1 MLNQPHTGFTRIP
14 YAQRCRVASGGSTA
28 EGVLC
33 NISVLGVYVALDALP
48 EPGSEVELSFALPGG
63 GDPVDAKGTVTWQN
77 PEDPERAEMLP
88 SGCGIRFTTLSTKD
102 LKRIE
107 QLVSEYKGTLP
118 MGVGAAQPYSGFV
131 RVPYLHRC
139 QLMVGTQPLVGVVCN
154 VSALGVYVAVDVIP
168 AVGEN
173 VEISF
178 MLPRDS
184 RRFTSPA
191 VVTWR
196 NPPESPRVD
205 RMPPGC
211 GLRFLTL
218 PTEERARIER
228 LVLEYEYCATV
239 AGTNDNN
246 PR

>member
-14 YAQRCRVASGGSTA
+14 YAQRCRVTHGGTMT

-33 NISVLGVYVALDALP
+33 NISVLGVYIAIEPVP
-48 EPGSEVELSFALPGG
+48 EAGTEVELSFMLPGG
-63 GDPVDAKGTVTWQN
+63 GDPVDAKGTVIWQN
-77 PEDPERAEMLP
+77 PENPERAEMLP
-88 SGCGIRFTTLSTKD
+88 PGCGIRFVSLSRPD
-102 LKRIE
+102 LRRIE
-107 QLVSEYKGTLP
+107 QIVAEYKGALP

-139 QLMVGTQPLVGVVCN
+139 QLMSGRQPYVGVVCN
-154 VSALGVYVAVDVIP
+154 VSALGVYVAVDAIP
-168 AVGEN
+168 AVGES
-173 VEISF
+173 VEVSF

-184 RRFTSPA
+184 RRFASPA

-196 NPPESPRVD
+196 NPPEAPRVD

-218 PTEERARIER
+218 PAEERARIER

-239 AGTNDNN
+239 SGNNDKKT
-246 PR
+246 R

>member
-14 YAQRCRVASGGSTA
+14 YAQRCRVTRGGATV

-33 NISVLGVYVALDALP
+33 NISVLGVYLTIEPIPP
-48 EPGSEVELSFALPGG
+48 EGEEIRLSFMMPGG
-63 GDPVDAKGTVTWQN
+63 GDPVDTAAVVTWQN
-77 PEDPERAEMLP
+77 PDEQRAEGLP
-88 SGCGIRFTTLSTKD
+88 PGCGVRFQGLRPPD
-102 LKRIE
+102 QKRIE
-107 QLVSEYKGTLP
+107 KLVADYRSALP
-118 MGVGAAQPYSGFV
+118 LGVGAAQPYSGFV

-139 QLMVGTQPLVGVVCN
+139 QLMVGAKPHVGVVCN

-168 AVGEN
+168 EVGSN
-173 VEISF
+173 VEVSF
-178 MLPRDS
+178 MLPRES

-196 NPPESPRVD
+196 NPPEAPRVD

-218 PTEERARIER
+218 PAEERARIER

-239 AGTNDNN
+239 AAPKNDATS
-246 PR
+246 R